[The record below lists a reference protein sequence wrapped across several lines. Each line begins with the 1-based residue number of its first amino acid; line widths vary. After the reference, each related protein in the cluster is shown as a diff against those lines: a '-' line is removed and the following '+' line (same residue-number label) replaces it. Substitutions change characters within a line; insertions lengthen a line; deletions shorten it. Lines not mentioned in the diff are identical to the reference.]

1 MRQNWHLGTALFLGV
16 LANGLP
22 LAASQNISVN
32 TRGEP
37 LERCDQLDVTY
48 DSQPAARGEQNLLV
62 PLADAP
68 ALTVSPPENGGVH
81 VVGWDRAEYAITAC
95 KAAPTAAAVEGIDV
109 SVSRGVVTAN
119 GPSSGPWVVYLIVK
133 APTRADLTLKTTNGP
148 ISVAGV
154 SGSVHARTTNGP
166 IGLKDSGGRIDVR
179 AQNGPV
185 SFAGRGG
192 EVSLTAVNGPINV
205 RLDGDRWQDGSL
217 AARAENGPVH
227 VRVAENY
234 RSGVRVE
241 SSGHSPWAC
250 KGEACR
256 AGRNDWDDRGR
267 SVELGTGPTVVRI
280 STVNGPVAISSPSDK

>member
-1 MRQNWHLGTALFLGV
+1 MRQNWHLGAALFFGL

-22 LAASQNISVN
+22 AAASQNISVN
-32 TRGEP
+32 TRNEP
-37 LERCDQLDVTY
+37 LERCDQLDVSY
-48 DSQPAARGEQNLLV
+48 DSQPAARGEQQLSV

-68 ALTVSPPENGGVH
+68 ALTVSPTENGGVH

-95 KAAPTAAAVEGIDV
+95 KAAPTAAAVDGIDV
-109 SVSRGVVTAN
+109 AVSRGVVTAN
-119 GPSSGPWVVYLIVK
+119 GPSSGRWVVYLIIK

-148 ISVAGV
+148 ISLAGV

-166 IGLKDSGGRIDVR
+166 IGLKDSGGRIDAR

-185 SFAGRGG
+185 SFSGRGG

-234 RSGVRVE
+234 QSGVRVE
-241 SSGHSPWAC
+241 SSGHSPWSC

-256 AGRNDWDDRGR
+256 AGRKDWDDRGR

-280 STVNGPVAISSPSDK
+280 STQNGPVAISSPSDK

>member
-1 MRQNWHLGTALFLGV
+1 MRQNWRLGTALFLGV

-22 LAASQNISVN
+22 VAASQSISVN

-48 DSQPAARGEQNLLV
+48 DSQPAARGEQKLSV

-95 KAAPTAAAVEGIDV
+95 KAAPTAAVVDGINV

-119 GPSSGPWVVYLIVK
+119 GPSSGRWVVYLIVK
-133 APTRADLTLKTTNGP
+133 APARADLTLKTTNGP
-148 ISVAGV
+148 ISVEGV

-166 IGLKDSGGRIDVR
+166 IGLKDSRGRIDAR

-241 SSGHSPWAC
+241 SSGHSPWSC

-256 AGRNDWDDRGR
+256 AGRKDWDDKGR

-280 STVNGPVAISSPSDK
+280 STQNGPVAISSPSDK

>member
-1 MRQNWHLGTALFLGV
+1 MRLNWRLGTALFIGV
-16 LANGLP
+16 LANGLV
-22 LAASQNISVN
+22 AAAQSISVN

-37 LERCDQLDVTY
+37 LERCDQLDVSF
-48 DSQPAARGEQNLLV
+48 DSRPAARGEQKFSVL
-62 PLADAP
+62 LADAP

-95 KAAPTAAAVEGIDV
+95 KAAPTAAVVDGINV
-109 SVSRGVVTAN
+109 SVNRGVVTAN
-119 GPSSGPWVVYLIVK
+119 GPSSGRWVVYLIVK

-148 ISVAGV
+148 I
-154 SGSVHARTTNGP
+154 
-166 IGLKDSGGRIDVR
+166 GLKDSGGRIDAR

-185 SFAGRGG
+185 SFSGHGG
-192 EVSLTAVNGPINV
+192 QVSLTAVNGPINV

-241 SSGHSPWAC
+241 SSGHSPWSC

-256 AGRNDWDDRGR
+256 AGRKDWDDRGR
-267 SVELGTGPTVVRI
+267 WVELGTGPTVVRI
-280 STVNGPVAISSPSDK
+280 STNNGPVAISSPSDK